1 MASSSKRRPKA
12 VKGSGP
18 VKQRVGAHRERL
30 RAQGLRP
37 IQIWVPD
44 TRSPNFAKEVRRQ
57 CLLANA
63 SPHAQDDQAFIDSVS
78 WFNSDEAR

>member
-1 MASSSKRRPKA
+1 MPNARRTDEDRAATRAK
-12 VKGSGP
+12 VKS
-18 VKQRVGAHRERL
+18 HRERL

-44 TRSPNFAKEVRRQ
+44 TRAPGFAEEVRRQ

-63 SPHAQDDQAFIDSVS
+63 SPHAQDDQDFIDSIS
-78 WFNSDEAR
+78 WFNADEAR